1 MKKQQDINQL
11 KIKVTINPSYEW
23 GKYAKEAGI
32 SHRELEILSLVLQ
45 GYDNKEIAKILD
57 IQHQSVKNHMY
68 HFMKKLNVKN
78 GAQAYVIA
86 ILENLI
92 SIVQETEQIKIELN
106 SASLAKGFSNIIEND
121 DSPKKK
127 ETKHLT
133 ESLKKHN
140 INLDKLKE
148 KD

>member
-1 MKKQQDINQL
+1 
-11 KIKVTINPSYEW
+11 
-23 GKYAKEAGI
+23 
-32 SHRELEILSLVLQ
+32 
-45 GYDNKEIAKILD
+45 
-57 IQHQSVKNHMY
+57 
-68 HFMKKLNVKN
+68 MKKLNVKN

-92 SIVQETEQIKIELN
+92 SVVQETEQIKIELN